1 MLSALRTLFLLP
13 IRSQCCFGCRRV
25 LVLKLFENF
34 SEVLQLGLTISA
46 FFSISL
52 TCKKTPQ
59 NRECQNHDRDTDFYY
74 GYGWNLIRVISRD
87 LVIRACKGMFLIF
100 FSPRPI
106 AAKKKLKKKRIFL
119 VLGFLFFSSFSYYF
133 FHCLSCSGASSSHN
147 FQGSFSRGGLEPATR

>member
-13 IRSQCCFGCRRV
+13 VRSQYCFGCRRV
-25 LVLKLFENF
+25 LVP
-34 SEVLQLGLTISA
+34 QLGLTISA

-59 NRECQNHDRDTDFYY
+59 NRECQNHDRDTDSYY
-74 GYGWNLIRVISRD
+74 GDGWNLIRVITRD

-106 AAKKKLKKKRIFL
+106 AAKKNLKKRIFL
-119 VLGFLFFSSFSYYF
+119 LLGFLFFSSIFAIRSIVHF
-133 FHCLSCSGASSSHN
+133 VVVLLLLVIPKAAF
-147 FQGSFSRGGLEPATR
+147 RMVV